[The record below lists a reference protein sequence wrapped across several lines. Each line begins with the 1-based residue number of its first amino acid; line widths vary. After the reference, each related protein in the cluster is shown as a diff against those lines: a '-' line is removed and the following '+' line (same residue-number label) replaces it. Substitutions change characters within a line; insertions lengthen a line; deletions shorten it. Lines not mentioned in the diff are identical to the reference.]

1 MFHSVYPTSM
11 TRARRDASSAFWV
24 PEPVRVVKVSFS
36 YGFMGDLEEVLQAH
50 PVIHRSIQLPQPK
63 MSKDKPLQQSL
74 LVHSDGLYG
83 PYCSVVCL
91 RSLEDVDGL
100 VGGRLLVAFDVTTC
114 EKLETCDT
122 DTVTLSFQA
131 TLCNILNISPFH
143 LCEETQLC
151 VLPNSNAMRI
161 KDT

>member
-11 TRARRDASSAFWV
+11 TRARRDASGAFWV

-100 VGGRLLVAFDVTTC
+100 VGERLLVAFDVTTC
-114 EKLETCDT
+114 EKLEMCDT
-122 DTVTLSFQA
+122 DTVTLSVSFPPSSR
-131 TLCNILNISPFH
+131 LEHFGKI
-143 LCEETQLC
+143 EQLS
-151 VLPNSNAMRI
+151 LPSVRRDTAMCPT
-161 KDT
+161 KLK